1 MPERAAGNGAE
12 TPKSSWYL
20 ARGDKRWGPLADREL
35 LLLAERGGLK
45 TDDLLWRPGFQ
56 SWKPVRE
63 VCDAGDLL
71 ESQSSR
77 SASVPDHDASAA
89 ADASPGTEPRHDK
102 PSWRA
107 RLLEELKSFLII
119 VSYLWLVFF
128 VFMMHEWTVLAS
140 HQISFRFYGLAVV
153 NALVL
158 GKIMLIAEDL
168 HFADRLKDK
177 PLIYPIAFKS
187 LAFSVLLVVAY
198 IIEEIAVGLFR
209 GKTAAESFP
218 EIGGG
223 GLVGVLTTAAIMCVA
238 LVPFFSFREIARI
251 VGEAEFRIL
260 MLGVSR
266 QKRARASPEPQPV
279 HTLAGA
285 AAP

>member
-1 MPERAAGNGAE
+1 MQEHHLVGEAEQRAS
-12 TPKSSWYL
+12 SSWYL

-63 VCDAGDLL
+63 VCDAGGLI
-71 ESQSSR
+71 ESRPTQAMSP
-77 SASVPDHDASAA
+77 AHGQTNQEDAAPVAEPDR
-89 ADASPGTEPRHDK
+89 EK
-102 PSWRA
+102 PSLRA
-107 RLLEELKSFLII
+107 RLLKELKSFLII
-119 VSYLWLVFF
+119 VAYLWLVFF

-168 HFADRLKDK
+168 HFADRLENK
-177 PLIYPIAFKS
+177 PLIYPIAYKS
-187 LAFSVLLVVAY
+187 IAFTVLLMVAY
-198 IIEEIAVGLFR
+198 IVEEIAVGLFH
-209 GKTAAESFP
+209 GKTVTESFP

-223 GLVGVLTTAAIMCVA
+223 GLAGVLTTAAIMCVA

-251 VGEAEFRIL
+251 VGDAEFRIL
-260 MLGVSR
+260 MLGPPR
-266 QKRARASPEPQPV
+266 EKRPSASPEPQPL
-279 HTLAGA
+279 H
-285 AAP
+285 P

>member
-1 MPERAAGNGAE
+1 MQENATTNGAE
-12 TPKSSWYL
+12 TPKPSWYL
-20 ARGDKRWGPLADREL
+20 ARGDKRWGPLAGREL

-63 VCDAGDLL
+63 VCDAGDLI
-71 ESQSSR
+71 ESRPAQ
-77 SASVPDHDASAA
+77 AMIPGDGQTNHEDAAPVAEPDR
-89 ADASPGTEPRHDK
+89 EK
-102 PSWRA
+102 PSLRA
-107 RLLEELKSFLII
+107 RLLKELKSFLII
-119 VSYLWLVFF
+119 VAYLWLVFF

-158 GKIMLIAEDL
+158 GKIMLIAEHL
-168 HFADRLKDK
+168 HFADRFEVK
-177 PLIYPIAFKS
+177 PLIYPIAYKS
-187 LAFSVLLVVAY
+187 IAFSVLLMAAY
-198 IIEEIAVGLFR
+198 IIEEIAVGLFH
-209 GKTAAESFP
+209 GKTVAESFP

-223 GLVGVLTTAAIMCVA
+223 GLAGVLTTAAIMCVA

-260 MLGVSR
+260 MLGPPR
-266 QKRARASPEPQPV
+266 EKRPSASPEPQPL
-279 HTLAGA
+279 H
-285 AAP
+285 P

>member
-1 MPERAAGNGAE
+1 MSGSSAVAE
-12 TPKSSWYL
+12 TPKPSWYI

-56 SWKPVRE
+56 AWKPVRE
-63 VCDAGDLL
+63 VCDAGDLI
-71 ESQSSR
+71 ESRPAQ
-77 SASVPDHDASAA
+77 AAPPANGQTNHDDDAA
-89 ADASPGTEPRHDK
+89 APVAEPNSEK
-102 PSWRA
+102 PSLRA
-107 RLLEELKSFLII
+107 RILRELKSFLII
-119 VSYLWLVFF
+119 VAYLWLVFF

-168 HFADRLKDK
+168 HFADRFEVK

-187 LAFSVLLVVAY
+187 IAFTVLLMVAY
-198 IIEEIAVGLFR
+198 IVEEIAVGLFH
-209 GKTAAESFP
+209 GKTVAESFP

-238 LVPFFSFREIARI
+238 LVPFFSFREIARV

-260 MLGVSR
+260 MLGAPR
-266 QKRARASPEPQPV
+266 EKRTSASPEPQPL
-279 HTLAGA
+279 H
-285 AAP
+285 P